1 MGNYRNEVENTA
13 DYLGHRI
20 PMFNELMDVKGVP
33 EYVDIPTHLRMMYGH
48 TDWKDHVVRLTPEMM
63 TQLREKKDRI
73 DVGRKVLPR
82 MYAGMT
88 VAILNNE
95 TMGPVSYN
103 EMMSDGCWLELLDLD
118 EAIDRA
124 AFWFTEDILEPDG
137 DFHLFTCYFLLA
149 FRLALMEDEMDE
161 EKRFEKERADIYQ
174 FANEDLVKGLLEV
187 IDNFE
192 RALEASKDDDS
203 KFKEGMEMIFKQLMG
218 ALEKAGV
225 SEIKALGE
233 EFDPNFHNAVMME
246 ETDEFE
252 SNKVSGVMQKGY
264 TLNSRVI
271 RPSMVKV
278 AQ

>member
-1 MGNYRNEVENTA
+1 
-13 DYLGHRI
+13 
-20 PMFNELMDVKGVP
+20 
-33 EYVDIPTHLRMMYGH
+33 
-48 TDWKDHVVRLTPEMM
+48 MM

-149 FRLALMEDEMDE
+149 FRLALMEGEMDE
-161 EKRFEKERADIYQ
+161 EKRFEKERLDETWRKTWTTVLFYVGQKVMNKAIEAEKRKVGPCFELEQKEVDRYL
-174 FANEDLVKGLLEV
+174 ED
-187 IDNFE
+187 
-192 RALEASKDDDS
+192 
-203 KFKEGMEMIFKQLMG
+203 
-218 ALEKAGV
+218 AG
-225 SEIKALGE
+225 
-233 EFDPNFHNAVMME
+233 F
-246 ETDEFE
+246 
-252 SNKVSGVMQKGY
+252 
-264 TLNSRVI
+264 
-271 RPSMVKV
+271 
-278 AQ
+278 